1 MALGTKP
8 FDQSC
13 VYKMEAEIQPGEPA
27 KRLPVCG
34 GQASPGVHR
43 YQREGNNLETVYELP
58 GGVLHGLTSPYSV
71 VRESFLRDVFDET
84 EPEPKTTLDQGDM
97 IQFFAQ
103 FATQN
108 VGKTSLSLAS
118 PEQSFSHILT
128 SHSGVSGS
136 HTSSRTSLRTE
147 PDSQGFS
154 ASLLYKGYLDDPR
167 NTDNAWMEAEVWNFH
182 YDIGDNFELRMSEE
196 NGTTWKEVLPNVK
209 LFGNDGAIIQ
219 EAAKIH
225 DAYC

>member
-1 MALGTKP
+1 MSFWWKNILYMTTSLTKVQMLLSLLLYP
-8 FDQSC
+8 SC
-13 VYKMEAEIQPGEPA
+13 
-27 KRLPVCG
+27 PVIIWRK
-34 GQASPGVHR
+34 V
-43 YQREGNNLETVYELP
+43 ELDT
-58 GGVLHGLTSPYSV
+58 GYV
-71 VRESFLRDVFDET
+71 VSFACLF
-84 EPEPKTTLDQGDM
+84 
-97 IQFFAQ
+97 QFFAQ

-182 YDIGDNFELRMSEE
+182 YDIGDNFELRMSEV
-196 NGTTWKEVLPNVK
+196 NMLQQIKSKPNQNRIKKPQK
-209 LFGNDGAIIQ
+209 LDSKRSSNASDYF
-219 EAAKIH
+219 
-225 DAYC
+225 

>member
-1 MALGTKP
+1 MSFWWKNILYMTTSLTKVQMLLSLLLYP
-8 FDQSC
+8 SL
-13 VYKMEAEIQPGEPA
+13 EESRI
-27 KRLPVCG
+27 
-34 GQASPGVHR
+34 R
-43 YQREGNNLETVYELP
+43 Y
-58 GGVLHGLTSPYSV
+58 V
-71 VRESFLRDVFDET
+71 VSFACLF
-84 EPEPKTTLDQGDM
+84 
-97 IQFFAQ
+97 QFFAQ

-182 YDIGDNFELRMSEE
+182 YDIGDNFELRMSEVNMLQQIKSKPNQNRIKKTPE
-196 NGTTWKEVLPNVK
+196 IRLQKEQQCKWLFLTLISKCIWSGTAFDIWFMITTGINQIKSTCS
-209 LFGNDGAIIQ
+209 
-219 EAAKIH
+219 KIKPH
-225 DAYC
+225 KFAYF

>member
-1 MALGTKP
+1 MSNTLYLLHNQAYHYIGSVEHVILMKEHPVYDNFLDKSSNVT
-8 FDQSC
+8 QSITLSQLSS
-13 VYKMEAEIQPGEPA
+13 Y
-27 KRLPVCG
+27 
-34 GQASPGVHR
+34 
-43 YQREGNNLETVYELP
+43 NLEESRIRY
-58 GGVLHGLTSPYSV
+58 V
-71 VRESFLRDVFDET
+71 VSFACLF
-84 EPEPKTTLDQGDM
+84 
-97 IQFFAQ
+97 QFFAQ

-182 YDIGDNFELRMSEE
+182 YDIGDNFELRMSEVNMLQQIKSKPNQNRIKKTPE
-196 NGTTWKEVLPNVK
+196 IRLQKEQQCK
-209 LFGNDGAIIQ
+209 
-219 EAAKIH
+219 
-225 DAYC
+225 